1 MRLDDTIAAISTA
14 QQPSG
19 LGVIRISGPQAIAA
33 TESIFRSSSGTSPLS
48 EAPSH
53 QFRYGWVADAEGWV
67 DEVLAVV
74 MRAPR
79 SFTTE
84 DVVELHCHGSVLV
97 QQTILGLLIGQ
108 GVRLAEPGEFTRRA
122 FLKGRLDLTR
132 VEAIG
137 DLIHA
142 RSKGGMRVAA
152 QQLRGRLFESISAV
166 QEQLVQ
172 VASLV
177 EASIEFPEEGEQFTH
192 REDCLHRIDHAVGE
206 LEHMLAHA
214 DQGRRLREGVA
225 TALIG
230 RPNVGKSSLLNA
242 LLRESRAIVTAVPG
256 TTRDLIEETVQ
267 LHGLAFRLTDTAGL
281 RETTNE
287 VESEGVRRTRNTWTE
302 AELVVL
308 VVDQS
313 QPPDAED
320 LHLIA
325 EADPALTLVVQNKAD
340 LPSGREGQDAWCA
353 ALQGF
358 ESVRMSAT
366 TGEGLELL
374 EARMVRRAM
383 GGELPRAEELW
394 ITNLRQQQ
402 SVQQAL
408 DALRQARTT
417 LEQETGE
424 EYLAVDLR
432 SALNALGAVV
442 GETTA
447 DDLLARIF
455 AEFCIGK

>member
-1 MRLDDTIAAISTA
+1 VRLDDTIAAIATA

-19 LGVIRISGPQAIAA
+19 LGVIRISGPQALAA
-33 TESIFRSSSGTSPLS
+33 AELIFRSSGAVALS

-53 QFRYGWVADAEGWV
+53 QFRHGWIADAEGWV

-74 MRAPR
+74 MREPR

-97 QQTILGLLIGQ
+97 QQTILGLLIEQ

-132 VEAIG
+132 VEAIS

-152 QQLRGRLFESISAV
+152 QQLRGQLFEAISAV
-166 QEQLVQ
+166 QEQLIQ

-177 EASIEFPEEGEQFTH
+177 EASIEFPEEGETFTH
-192 REDCLHRIDHAVGE
+192 REDCLRRIEDASCE
-206 LEHMLAHA
+206 LERLLAHA

-281 RETTNE
+281 RESFDE
-287 VESEGVRRTRNTWTE
+287 VESEGIRRTRNTWSA

-308 VVDQS
+308 VVDQN

-320 LHLIA
+320 QRLLA
-325 EADPALTLVVQNKAD
+325 EADPARTLVAQNKAD
-340 LPSGREGQDAWCA
+340 LPSGNEVQDAWQTV
-353 ALQGF
+353 LQDF
-358 ESVRMSAT
+358 EAVRMSAT

-374 EARMVRRAM
+374 KARMVRWAM
-383 GGELPRAEELW
+383 GGELPRAEEVW

-402 SVQQAL
+402 AAQQAL
-408 DALRQARTT
+408 DALRQAQTT
-417 LEQETGE
+417 LEQDAGE
-424 EYLAVDLR
+424 EYLALDLR
-432 SALNALGAVV
+432 HALNALGAVV

-455 AEFCIGK
+455 SEFCIGK